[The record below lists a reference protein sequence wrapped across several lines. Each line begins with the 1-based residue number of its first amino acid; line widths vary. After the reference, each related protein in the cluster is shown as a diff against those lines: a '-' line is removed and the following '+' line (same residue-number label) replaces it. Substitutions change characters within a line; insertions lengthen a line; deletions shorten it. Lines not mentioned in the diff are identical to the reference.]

1 MEDRMQRNVLTVVL
15 FAAVATAA
23 GGAGPLDL
31 ATLDVCA
38 LVPGTDV
45 AGAVGA
51 ALQETK
57 RFNSPDG
64 DIARCVYIVAPP
76 DDGGPKARAFAVEL
90 EPPSSFAE
98 VRPYVDEPTRD
109 VAGLGDG
116 AWISQD
122 PDTGRFR
129 LWVLRRGV
137 ATLYLTADDETE
149 LRKVAELVL
158 SKL

>member
-1 MEDRMQRNVLTVVL
+1 MQRSALTVVL
-15 FAAVATAA
+15 LSAVATAA

-38 LVPGTDV
+38 LVPGEEV
-45 AGAVGA
+45 AQAVA
-51 ALQETK
+51 ATLQETK

-76 DDGGPKARAFAVEL
+76 DDGGSKARAFAVEL

-129 LWVLRRGV
+129 LWVLRSGI
-137 ATLYLTADDETE
+137 ATLYLTGDDEGE
-149 LRKVAELVL
+149 LQLIAGLVL